1 MTKERTKHYR
11 STLIYGTKD
20 MKKKMFARDKLAK
33 MQQKNGGGFSST
45 QKKTAANGESEEV
58 AS

>member
-1 MTKERTKHYR
+1 
-11 STLIYGTKD
+11 